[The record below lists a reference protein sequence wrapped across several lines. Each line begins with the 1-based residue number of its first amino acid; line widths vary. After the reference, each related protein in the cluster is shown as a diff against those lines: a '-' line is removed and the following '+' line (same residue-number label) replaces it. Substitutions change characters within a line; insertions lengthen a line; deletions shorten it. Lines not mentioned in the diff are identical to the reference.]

1 MMDII
6 GYNSFIIQYYLPV
19 AIIIVEQAAIRTLD
33 SHLVHVLYTLNK
45 RTCTFHTLEI
55 KLYIVSMLVAM
66 AWG

>member
-1 MMDII
+1 MEDAYYRLQTSSDMI
-6 GYNSFIIQYYLPV
+6 GLEAKQLLLGC
-19 AIIIVEQAAIRTLD
+19 LD

-45 RTCTFHTLEI
+45 QTCTFHG